1 MNQIVV
7 PALVIAGI
15 YVGGCAVV
23 AAAFTVGVA
32 LTHTRPKRK
41 RKK

>member
-1 MNQIVV
+1 MNQFVA
-7 PALVIAGI
+7 PALVIVGI
-15 YVGGCAVV
+15 YVGGCAII
-23 AAAFTVGVA
+23 AGAFAVGVA